1 MRKYLFSLLQKAGF
15 RDEEAQLYLA
25 LLKVKK
31 ATLMQLHV
39 QTKMSHTTTY
49 RMIHRLIDRGLIEQI
64 PLNKKQSVYKSLPL
78 SALMSSIEKEKSRM
92 QKLQSSLKKFDYLL
106 PYMDLDDTKPSSGS
120 SVDVYEGIDAF
131 HEEYLKLPE
140 LGHDEFLAIGSSDS
154 FWQASNASIDSP
166 LERSFVSRR
175 LKNNV
180 YSRSMMV
187 ASNDAEQIASND
199 AKEKRTTKMKEKLPV
214 MTNMLMMSGN
224 QVSHFVCDADFP
236 HVIVMR
242 DPELVAIHKN
252 YFEALWKL

>member
-1 MRKYLFSLLQKAGF
+1 MKNHLFTLLQKAGF

-25 LLKVKK
+25 LLKLKK
-31 ATLMQLHV
+31 ATLTELHV

-49 RMIHRLIDRGLIEQI
+49 RTIHRLIDRGLIEQI
-64 PLNKKQSVYKSLPL
+64 PLNKKQSVYRSLSLSPL
-78 SALMSSIEKEKSRM
+78 ISSIEKEKSRIR
-92 QKLQSSLKKFDYLL
+92 KLELSLKKFDHLL

-120 SVDVYEGIDAF
+120 CVEIHEGIDAF

-154 FWQASNASIDSP
+154 FWKASNASIDSS

-187 ASNDAEQIASND
+187 ASNDAEKIARND
-199 AKEKRTTKMKEKLPV
+199 AKEMRTTKMKEQLPV
-214 MTNMLMMSGN
+214 MSNMLMMSGN
-224 QVSHFVCDADFP
+224 QVSHFVCDVDFP
-236 HVIVMR
+236 HVIVIR

-252 YFEALWKL
+252 YFEDLWRS